1 MPLGLQ
7 SSNKKREL
15 EIRNTREAMEDLQKE
30 EQVVL
35 VDEQCNELGLM
46 PKLEAHE
53 KGILHKAISI
63 IIFNSKGEM
72 LVTQR
77 AFTKYHWAGI
87 WSNTC
92 CSHPREGESFNDA
105 AHRRLQEE
113 LGFETPLTEA
123 FHFIY
128 KATDEATGLI
138 EHEYDTVYTGNF
150 NDAFQFN
157 KEEINDVRWMKVE
170 DLLADIE
177 SNSAQYSFWFKI
189 ILKEMQQRE
198 ML

>member
-1 MPLGLQ
+1 
-7 SSNKKREL
+7 
-15 EIRNTREAMEDLQKE
+15 MEDLQQE

-53 KGILHKAISI
+53 KGVLHKAISVL
-63 IIFNSKGEM
+63 IFNEKREM

-92 CSHPREGESFNDA
+92 CSHPRENESFTDA
-105 AHRRLQEE
+105 AHRRLKEE

-138 EHEYDTVYTGNF
+138 EHEYDTVYTGIYNEQ
-150 NDAFQFN
+150 FQFN
-157 KEEINDVRWMKVE
+157 KEEINDIKWLSIPI
-170 DLLADIE
+170 LLNDIE
-177 SNSAQYSFWFKI
+177 ANPNQYSFWFKI
-189 ILKEMQQRE
+189 ILKEMQQRG
-198 ML
+198 MLQA